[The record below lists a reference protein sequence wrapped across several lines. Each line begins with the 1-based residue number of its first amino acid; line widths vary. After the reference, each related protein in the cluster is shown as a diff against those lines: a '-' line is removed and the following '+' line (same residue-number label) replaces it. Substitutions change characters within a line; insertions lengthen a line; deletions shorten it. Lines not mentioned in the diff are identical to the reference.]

1 MNHFNLLNTKVCD
14 SMATNKHA
22 LIRYKLLDKCFSN
35 KWKKYFIDDLIEY
48 CTGEL
53 TTYVGSETKVSR
65 RQLLDDITFMRSEAG
80 YQAPIVSMKDGKRVF
95 YRYDSTDFSILKQP
109 LNTSEQEQIQQAL
122 ETLGRIK
129 GIPQLEWLNS
139 VQAKLSS
146 GLKLDQQQKPV
157 ISFEENEFLKGL
169 EYLETLYQ
177 FIIHKRVLA
186 IKYQGFRQLE
196 PVVYIIHPYYLKQYN
211 NRWFLFGLNE
221 DKGQV
226 QNLALDRIQ
235 EIEQLDLLSFKNPAI
250 DFDDYFYDIVGVTN
264 SAERKIE
271 QIILKF
277 SAGRLPYILSKPIHG
292 SQRYKDGI
300 IYLNLKI
307 NKELESLIL
316 SFGSDVEVLEPI
328 TLRDSVKFLVES
340 MHRFY
345 ED

>member
-1 MNHFNLLNTKVCD
+1 
-14 SMATNKHA
+14 MATNKHA

-35 KWKKYFIDDLIEY
+35 KWKKYFIDDLIAS
-48 CTGEL
+48 CTAEL

-109 LNTSEQEQIQQAL
+109 LNASEQEQIQQAL

-169 EYLETLYQ
+169 EYLEPLYQ

-196 PVVYIIHPYYLKQYN
+196 PVVYTIHPYYLKQYN
-211 NRWFLFGLNE
+211 NRWFLFGLN
-221 DKGQV
+221 DDNGQI

-235 EIEQLDLLSFKNPAI
+235 EIGQLDSLPHKNSAI

-264 SAERKIE
+264 SAEREIE
-271 QIILKF
+271 QVILKF
-277 SAGRLPYILSKPIHG
+277 STGRLPYILSKPIHG
-292 SQRYKDGI
+292 SQRYKDGV

-307 NKELESLIL
+307 NKELESLVL
-316 SFGSDVEVLEPI
+316 SFGRDVEVIEPVS
-328 TLRDSVKFLVES
+328 LRSNIKVIIDEIQQNYCEK
-340 MHRFY
+340 Y
-345 ED
+345 

>member
-1 MNHFNLLNTKVCD
+1 
-14 SMATNKHA
+14 MATNKHA

-35 KWKKYFIDDLIEY
+35 KWKRYFIDDLIAY
-48 CTGEL
+48 CTEEL

-80 YQAPIVSMKDGKRVF
+80 YQAPIVSMKEGKRVF

-109 LNTSEQEQIQQAL
+109 LNASEQEQIQQAL

-169 EYLETLYQ
+169 EHLEPLYQ
-177 FIIHKRVLA
+177 FIIHKRILD

-196 PVVYIIHPYYLKQYN
+196 PVVYTIHPYYLKQYN

-221 DKGQV
+221 GSGQI

-235 EIEQLDLLSFKNPAI
+235 EIAQLDSLPYKNSAM

-264 SAERKIE
+264 SAEREIE
-271 QIILKF
+271 QVILKF
-277 SAGRLPYILSKPIHG
+277 SMGRLPYILSKPIHG
-292 SQRYKDGI
+292 SQRYKDGV
-300 IYLNLKI
+300 IYLNLRI
-307 NKELESLIL
+307 NKELESLVL
-316 SFGSDVEVLEPI
+316 SFGSDVEVLEPSTFRQTI
-328 TLRDSVKFLVES
+328 KEIFANIGQIYS
-340 MHRFY
+340 
-345 ED
+345 